1 MSWLNSYTL
10 ANDLICK
17 LLERDIKYLMKIEKN
32 ITVCFDTNVYREAKY
47 NFEGRFYT
55 IFKDLK
61 KSYPNLRVYV
71 EPVIYNEVL
80 SHLRDQ
86 AIDITKEVESLR
98 KKTKGLDLFSNA
110 METLKTEDLE
120 SQCFTEYKEKFEAF
134 IKFFSDEEIDKT
146 FNYDMS
152 DILSDYFKGL
162 PPFENKKSKKN
173 EFPDAFIIQGL
184 KNKFQNQDNLFIV
197 SSDTGFNKAI
207 KDKIPNCR
215 IFSCYPDCAD
225 YLNSQLEEYE
235 GAHKIVDN
243 LIDAIKESITVRYSE
258 VLYNLVSIEYAEK
271 LGLEIDATNYERRGF
286 TVSCGL
292 DEIAIDNLRF
302 NDYRIRIFD
311 INGDKGRITAEII
324 FMIDINISGY
334 QFGSNDL
341 FLESHTISYKVD
353 IEVNSEYK
361 DLITISDDP
370 IVLNK
375 DSLTNRIV
383 KQHYF
388 GYNYD
393 EPSLHPKN
401 NIYTITCNHCGYE
414 NNYDAPSMEDF
425 ETSSGE
431 RSMGYETLYELTI
444 QENCQNCKRDFI
456 LEIIISM
463 YPYLTLETQT
473 INCEGGETDLSFVVS

>member
-1 MSWLNSYTL
+1 
-10 ANDLICK
+10 
-17 LLERDIKYLMKIEKN
+17 MKIEKN
-32 ITVCFDTNVYREAKY
+32 ITVCFDSNIYDSTNYD
-47 NFEGRFYT
+47 FEGKFYT
-55 IFKDLK
+55 TFKGLK
-61 KSYPNLRVYV
+61 KSYPNLRVYI
-71 EPVIYNEVL
+71 EPIIYNEVL
-80 SHLRDQ
+80 SHLRDR
-86 AIDITKEVESLR
+86 ARDITKAVESLSKQTR
-98 KKTKGLDLFSNA
+98 SLDLFSNA
-110 METLKTEDLE
+110 METLKIEDLE
-120 SQCFTEYKEKFEAF
+120 SQCFTEYEEKFEEF

-146 FNYDMS
+146 FNYEMS
-152 DILSDYFKGL
+152 DILSDYFEGL

-173 EFPDAFIIQGL
+173 EFPDALIIQGL

-197 SSDTGFNKAI
+197 SSDKGFYEAV

-215 IFSCYPDCAD
+215 IFSGYTDCAD

-292 DEIAIDNLRF
+292 DEITIDNLRF
-302 NDYRIRIFD
+302 NDYRIRILD

-334 QFGSNDL
+334 QLGSNDL

-401 NIYTITCNHCGYE
+401 NIYTITCNHCSYV

-431 RSMGYETLYELTI
+431 RSMGYGTLYELTI
-444 QENCQNCKRDFI
+444 QENCKNCKQDFI
-456 LEIIISM
+456 LKIIISM
-463 YPYLTLETQT
+463 YPYLTLESQT
-473 INCEGGETDLSFVVS
+473 INCEGGVTDLSFVVS

>member
-1 MSWLNSYTL
+1 
-10 ANDLICK
+10 
-17 LLERDIKYLMKIEKN
+17 MKIEKN
-32 ITVCFDTNVYREAKY
+32 ITVCFDTNIYDNTQY
-47 NFEGRFYT
+47 DFEGNFYT
-55 IFKDLK
+55 TFKGLQ

-71 EPVIYNEVL
+71 EPIIYNEVL
-80 SHLRDQ
+80 SHLLDR
-86 AIDITKEVESLR
+86 AKSITKEVESLR
-98 KKTKGLDLFSNA
+98 RKTRSLDLFSNT

-120 SQCFTEYKEKFEAF
+120 SQCFTEYKEKFEEF

-146 FNYDMS
+146 FNYEIS

-162 PPFENKKSKKN
+162 PPFENKNSKKN
-173 EFPDAFIIQGL
+173 EFPDALIIQGL

-197 SSDTGFNKAI
+197 SSDKGFYEAV
-207 KDKIPNCR
+207 KDKIPDCR

-225 YLNSQLEEYE
+225 YLNSQLKEYK

-243 LIDAIKESITVRYSE
+243 LIDDIKESITERYSE
-258 VLYNLVSIEYAEK
+258 LLYNLVSPEYAEK
-271 LGLEIDATNYERRGF
+271 LGFEIDATDYERRGF

-292 DEIAIDNLRF
+292 DEITIDNLRF
-302 NDYRIRIFD
+302 NGYRIRILD
-311 INGDKGRITAEII
+311 INGDKDRITAEII
-324 FMIDINISGY
+324 FMMDINIFGY
-334 QFGSNDL
+334 QFGSNDA

-361 DLITISDDP
+361 DLITISDAP

-375 DSLTNRIV
+375 DSLTNRIF
-383 KQHYF
+383 KRHYF

-393 EPSLHPKN
+393 EPSLHPES

-463 YPYLTLETQT
+463 YPYLTLESQT
-473 INCEGGETDLSFVVS
+473 INCEGGETDLSVVVS

>member
-1 MSWLNSYTL
+1 
-10 ANDLICK
+10 
-17 LLERDIKYLMKIEKN
+17 MKIEKN
-32 ITVCFDTNVYREAKY
+32 ITVCFDTNIYDNTQY
-47 NFEGRFYT
+47 DFEGNFYT
-55 IFKDLK
+55 TFKGLQ

-71 EPVIYNEVL
+71 EPIIYNEVL
-80 SHLRDQ
+80 SHLLDR
-86 AIDITKEVESLR
+86 AKSITKEVESLR
-98 KKTKGLDLFSNA
+98 RKTRSLDLFSNT

-120 SQCFTEYKEKFEAF
+120 SQCFTEYKEKFEEF

-146 FNYDMS
+146 FNYEMS
-152 DILSDYFKGL
+152 DILSDEGL
-162 PPFENKKSKKN
+162 PPIENKKSKKN
-173 EFPDAFIIQGL
+173 EFPDALIIQGL

-197 SSDTGFNKAI
+197 SSDKGFYEAV
-207 KDKIPNCR
+207 KDKIPDCR

-225 YLNSQLEEYE
+225 YLNSQLKEYK

-243 LIDAIKESITVRYSE
+243 LIDAIKESITERYSE
-258 VLYNLVSIEYAEK
+258 LLYDLVSIEYAEK

-292 DEIAIDNLRF
+292 DDITIENLRF
-302 NDYRIRIFD
+302 NGYRIRILD
-311 INGDKGRITAEII
+311 INGDKDRITAEII
-324 FMIDINISGY
+324 FMMDINIFGY
-334 QFGSNDL
+334 QHGSNDA

-361 DLITISDDP
+361 DLITISDAP

-393 EPSLHPKN
+393 EPSLHPKS
-401 NIYTITCNHCGYE
+401 NIYTITCNHCSYV

-463 YPYLTLETQT
+463 YPYLTLESQT

>member
-1 MSWLNSYTL
+1 
-10 ANDLICK
+10 
-17 LLERDIKYLMKIEKN
+17 MKIEKN
-32 ITVCFDTNVYREAKY
+32 ITVCFDTNIYDNTQY
-47 NFEGRFYT
+47 DFEGNFYT
-55 IFKDLK
+55 TFKGLQ

-71 EPVIYNEVL
+71 EPIIYNEVL
-80 SHLRDQ
+80 SHLLDR
-86 AIDITKEVESLR
+86 AKSITKEVESLR
-98 KKTKGLDLFSNA
+98 RKTRSLDLFSNTMA
-110 METLKTEDLE
+110 TLKTEDLE
-120 SQCFTEYKEKFEAF
+120 SQCFTEYKEKFEEF

-146 FNYDMS
+146 FNYEMS
-152 DILSDYFKGL
+152 DILSDYFKGI
-162 PPFENKKSKKN
+162 PPFENKNSKKN
-173 EFPDAFIIQGL
+173 EFPDALIIQGL
-184 KNKFQNQDNLFIV
+184 KNKFQNQNNLLIV
-197 SSDTGFNKAI
+197 SSDKGFYEAV
-207 KDKIPNCR
+207 KDKIPDCR

-225 YLNSQLEEYE
+225 YLNSQLKEYK

-243 LIDAIKESITVRYSE
+243 LIDDVKESITERYSE
-258 VLYNLVSIEYAEK
+258 LLYNLVSPEYAEK
-271 LGLEIDATNYERRGF
+271 LGFEIDATNYERRGF

-292 DEIAIDNLRF
+292 DDITIENLRF
-302 NDYRIRIFD
+302 NDYRIRILD
-311 INGDKGRITAEII
+311 INSDKERITAEII
-324 FMIDINISGY
+324 FMMDINIFGY
-334 QFGSNDL
+334 QLGSNDA

-361 DLITISDDP
+361 DLITISDAP

-375 DSLTNRIV
+375 DSLTNSIFKR
-383 KQHYF
+383 HYF

-393 EPSLHPKN
+393 EPSLHPES

-425 ETSSGE
+425 ETSSNE

-463 YPYLTLETQT
+463 YPYLTLESQT

>member
-1 MSWLNSYTL
+1 
-10 ANDLICK
+10 
-17 LLERDIKYLMKIEKN
+17 MKIEKN

>member
-1 MSWLNSYTL
+1 
-10 ANDLICK
+10 
-17 LLERDIKYLMKIEKN
+17 MKIEKN
-32 ITVCFDTNVYREAKY
+32 ITVCFDTNIYDNTQY
-47 NFEGRFYT
+47 DFEGNFYT
-55 IFKDLK
+55 TFKGLQ

-71 EPVIYNEVL
+71 EPIIYNEVL
-80 SHLRDQ
+80 SHLLDR
-86 AIDITKEVESLR
+86 AKSITKEVESLR
-98 KKTKGLDLFSNA
+98 RKTRSLDLFSNTMA
-110 METLKTEDLE
+110 TLKTEDLE
-120 SQCFTEYKEKFEAF
+120 SQCFTEYKEKFEEF

-146 FNYDMS
+146 FNYEMS
-152 DILSDYFKGL
+152 DILSDYFKGI
-162 PPFENKKSKKN
+162 PPFENKNSKKN
-173 EFPDAFIIQGL
+173 EFPDALIIQGL
-184 KNKFQNQDNLFIV
+184 KNKFQNQNNLLIV
-197 SSDTGFNKAI
+197 SSDKGFYEAV
-207 KDKIPNCR
+207 KDKIPDCR

-225 YLNSQLEEYE
+225 YLNSQLKEYK

-243 LIDAIKESITVRYSE
+243 LIDDVKESITERYSE
-258 VLYNLVSIEYAEK
+258 LLYNLVSPEYAEK
-271 LGLEIDATNYERRGF
+271 LGFEIDATNYERRGF

-292 DEIAIDNLRF
+292 DDITIENLRF
-302 NDYRIRIFD
+302 NDYRIRILD
-311 INGDKGRITAEII
+311 INSDKERITAEII
-324 FMIDINISGY
+324 FMMDINIFGY
-334 QFGSNDL
+334 QLGSNDA

-361 DLITISDDP
+361 DLITISDAP

-375 DSLTNRIV
+375 DSLTNRIF
-383 KQHYF
+383 KRHYF

-393 EPSLHPKN
+393 EPSLHPES

-425 ETSSGE
+425 ETSSNE

-463 YPYLTLETQT
+463 YPYLTLESQT